1 MNMEINRGM
10 SRRGFLVSSLA
21 VASTAGCLG
30 AGGNSQASGPS
41 QVDGEPT
48 KGDEDAPVTV
58 VEYFDFSCS
67 HCRSFHEETMP
78 ALESRY
84 IETGDVKFVH
94 RNFPV
99 PVDDWSQTTAI
110 AGEAVYVLGGDD
122 AYWEYVDRIFARQ
135 GNMSMEYIETAA
147 DEVGVDGS
155 EVRSAVESEE
165 YLPEVNADRK
175 SGEERGVSGTPAVF
189 VNGEQVKEGLAS
201 AIESEM

>member
-1 MNMEINRGM
+1 MDNHKGLT
-10 SRRGFLVSSLA
+10 RRSFVVTSLAAVSSA
-21 VASTAGCLG
+21 TAGCLG
-30 AGGNSQASGPS
+30 GGGETTAESS
-41 QVDGEPT
+41 VEGEPM
-48 KGDEDAPVTV
+48 KGDENASVTV
-58 VEYFDFSCS
+58 TEYFDFSCS
-67 HCRSFHEETMP
+67 HCRSFHDETMP

-155 EVRSAVESEE
+155 EVRSAVEDEK

-175 SGEERGVSGTPAVF
+175 SGSDRGVSGTPAVF
-189 VNGEQVKEGLAS
+189 VNGEQVSEGLAS
-201 AIESEM
+201 AIESEL